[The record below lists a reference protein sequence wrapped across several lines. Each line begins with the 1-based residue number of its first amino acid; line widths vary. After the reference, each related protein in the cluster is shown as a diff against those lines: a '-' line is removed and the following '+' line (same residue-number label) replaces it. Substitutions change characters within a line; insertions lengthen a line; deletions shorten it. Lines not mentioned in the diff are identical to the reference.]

1 MRMRTIN
8 EAAKWVKDTDPCT
21 ALTPTAIRRLVITGE
36 LPSRRA
42 GTKYLI
48 NLDTLEL
55 YMRGELQQVP
65 TAPAPGYGEIRPVG

>member
-8 EAAKWVKDTDPCT
+8 EAAKWVKETDPNT
-21 ALTPTAIRRLVITGE
+21 ALTPTAIRRLVISGE

-42 GTKYLI
+42 GNKYL
-48 NLDTLEL
+48 LDLDSLER
-55 YMRGELQQVP
+55 YMSGGLQQQ